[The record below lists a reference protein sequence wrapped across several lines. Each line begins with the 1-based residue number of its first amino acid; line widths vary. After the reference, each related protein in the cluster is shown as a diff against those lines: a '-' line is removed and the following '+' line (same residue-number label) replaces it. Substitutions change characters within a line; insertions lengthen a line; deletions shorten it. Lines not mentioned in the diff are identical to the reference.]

1 MGLREY
7 PDVNASLAADGEAL
21 LQHGD
26 HNLGVAM
33 DTPAGLV
40 VPNVKRVQQR
50 SIRDIA
56 AELTRLQ
63 VRYRLRLWMTRV
75 RRILA
80 PERASSA
87 QSNSCIRA

>member
-1 MGLREY
+1 MALREY
-7 PDVNASLAADGEAL
+7 PGVNASLAEDGEAL

-40 VPNVKRVQQR
+40 VPNVKRVQR
-50 SIRDIA
+50 LSIPEIA

-63 VRYRLRLWMTRV
+63 VWHWPGPHRV
-75 RRILA
+75 HVH
-80 PERASSA
+80 E
-87 QSNSCIRA
+87 

>member
-1 MGLREY
+1 MALREH
-7 PDVNASLAADGEAL
+7 PGVNTSLAEDGEAL

-40 VPNVKRVQQR
+40 VPNVKRVQCR
-50 SIRDIA
+50 SIPELA

-63 VRYRLRLWMTRV
+63 VRHGSG
-75 RRILA
+75 A
-80 PERASSA
+80 A
-87 QSNSCIRA
+87 